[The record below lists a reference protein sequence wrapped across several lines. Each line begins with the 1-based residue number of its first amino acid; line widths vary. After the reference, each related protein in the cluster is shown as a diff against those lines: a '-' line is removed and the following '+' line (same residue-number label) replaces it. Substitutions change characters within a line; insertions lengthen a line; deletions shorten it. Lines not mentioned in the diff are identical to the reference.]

1 MHVFS
6 CVCSGTIGS
15 ENMHNIDNMDEDFH
29 PLTLKRS
36 IIPRYTPTARWDNT
50 ITHTHTHTHVYI
62 FCGSPELS
70 GHEMYFA
77 LEIFYKT
84 LENETV
90 VTLKKKILSH
100 GDIQPPATDYYKQC
114 VNLWFVP
121 AERPSL
127 DIQARL
133 PMLILLLQ
141 LSAALH
147 TPQGESSQSPY
158 EVSISKVCFQSSL
171 AIIS

>member
-1 MHVFS
+1 MFAAVQLALRTCITLTTWMKTFTLWPWRGAS
-6 CVCSGTIGS
+6 SPGTRLQHG
-15 ENMHNIDNMDEDFH
+15 E
-29 PLTLKRS
+29 T
-36 IIPRYTPTARWDNT
+36 TPSH
-50 ITHTHTHTHVYI
+50 THTHTHTHVYI